1 VADYDSHEWLAA
13 PEAFYMQS
21 PELPTP
27 MGSGLAAFHDRSAAE
42 TLAAQL
48 GGRLLT
54 WEEVLTEAA
63 P

>member
-1 VADYDSHEWLAA
+1 
-13 PEAFYMQS
+13 
-21 PELPTP
+21 